1 MSRYWT
7 QVKRGIQIQKSI
19 LEKKNHFGSQLTR
32 LDPIQ
37 FNCSHVISDFSIK
50 TIRISDYQI
59 AQLKR
64 ITLKNLILY
73 QLSSLKPNPVKA
85 EWAKGQLRY
94 KFRSIV

>member
-19 LEKKNHFGSQLTR
+19 LEKYIILGANLQDS
-32 LDPIQ
+32 IQ
-37 FNCSHVISDFSIK
+37 YNLHCSHVISDFSIK

-73 QLSSLKPNPVKA
+73 QLSSLKPNPIKA